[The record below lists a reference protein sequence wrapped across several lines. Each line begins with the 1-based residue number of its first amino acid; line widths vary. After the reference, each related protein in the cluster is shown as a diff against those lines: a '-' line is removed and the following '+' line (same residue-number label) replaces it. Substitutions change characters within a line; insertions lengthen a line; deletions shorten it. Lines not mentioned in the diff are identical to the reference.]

1 MRKGE
6 AMRLVMLLTWT
17 VATTI
22 IVPFGISEAAEII
35 VGEIVIEAH
44 ALHPEVLMTEPEHR
58 VLFTNR
64 SGRAVH
70 VQFIMKNGD
79 QHHLVQVPEQIW
91 SIFHQ
96 FGRHPFVVHFLDS
109 AVPDLH
115 GAVEVV
121 GDPYGRPDPLV
132 CSGITV
138 MGACLER

>member
-1 MRKGE
+1 
-6 AMRLVMLLTWT
+6 MRLVVLLTRT

-22 IVPFGISEAAEII
+22 IVLFGISEAAEII
-35 VGEIVIEAH
+35 AGEILIEAK
-44 ALHPEVLMTEPEHR
+44 ALHPEVLMTEPERR

-64 SGRAVH
+64 SGRSVH
-70 VQFIMKNGD
+70 IQFTMKNGE
-79 QHHLVQVPEQIW
+79 QHHLVQVPEQI
-91 SIFHQ
+91 SAIFHQ
-96 FGRHPFVVHFLDS
+96 FGHHPFVVHFGDPSMANLY
-109 AVPDLH
+109 

>member
-1 MRKGE
+1 
-6 AMRLVMLLTWT
+6 MRLVVLLTWT
-17 VATTI
+17 VATAFL
-22 IVPFGISEAAEII
+22 VLPEVSAAAEILG
-35 VGEIVIEAH
+35 GEIVIEAS
-44 ALHPEVLMTEPEHR
+44 ALHPEVLMTRPEHR

-70 VQFIMKNGD
+70 IQFSMKNGE

-91 SIFHQ
+91 AIFHQ
-96 FGRHPFVVHFLDS
+96 FGRHPFVVHFGDP
-109 AVPDLH
+109 AVANLH

-138 MGACLER
+138 MGACFER

>member
-1 MRKGE
+1 
-6 AMRLVMLLTWT
+6 MRLVMLLTWT

-22 IVPFGISEAAEII
+22 MVLPATSAVEEVIA
-35 VGEIVIEAH
+35 GEIRIEAN

-58 VLFTNR
+58 VAFTNR
-64 SGRAVH
+64 SGRSVH
-70 VQFIMKNGD
+70 IQFSMKNENGE

-91 SIFHQ
+91 AIFHQ
-96 FGRHPFVVHFLDS
+96 FGHHPFVVHFGDPSMANLY
-109 AVPDLH
+109 

>member
-1 MRKGE
+1 
-6 AMRLVMLLTWT
+6 MRLVVLLTWT
-17 VATTI
+17 VATAFL
-22 IVPFGISEAAEII
+22 VLPEVSAAAEILG
-35 VGEIVIEAH
+35 GEIVIEAS
-44 ALHPEVLMTEPEHR
+44 ALHPEVLMTGPEHR

-70 VQFIMKNGD
+70 IQFSMKNGE

-91 SIFHQ
+91 AIFHQ
-96 FGRHPFVVHFLDS
+96 FGRHPFVVHFGDP
-109 AVPDLH
+109 AVANLH

-138 MGACLER
+138 MGACFER

>member
-1 MRKGE
+1 
-6 AMRLVMLLTWT
+6 MRLVMLLTWT

-22 IVPFGISEAAEII
+22 IVLFGISEAAEII

-64 SGRAVH
+64 TGHAVH
-70 VQFIMKNGD
+70 IQFTMKNPNGE
-79 QHHLVQVPEQIW
+79 QHHIVQVPEQIW
-91 SIFHQ
+91 AMFHQ
-96 FGRHPFVVHFLDS
+96 LGRHPFVVHFLDR
-109 AVPDLH
+109 ALPDLR

-132 CSGITV
+132 CNGITV
-138 MGACLER
+138 MGACFER

>member
-1 MRKGE
+1 
-6 AMRLVMLLTWT
+6 MRLVMLLTWT
-17 VATTI
+17 VATAFL
-22 IVPFGISEAAEII
+22 VLPEVSASAEILA
-35 VGEIVIEAH
+35 GEIVIEAN

-64 SGRAVH
+64 SDRTVH
-70 VQFIMKNGD
+70 IQFIMKNGD

-91 SIFHQ
+91 AIFHQ
-96 FGRHPFVVHFLDS
+96 VGRHPFVVHFLDR

>member
-1 MRKGE
+1 MQ
-6 AMRLVMLLTWT
+6 LVGLLTWT

-22 IVPFGISEAAEII
+22 IGLFGISEAAEII
-35 VGEIVIEAH
+35 AGEILIEAK

-64 SGRAVH
+64 SGRSVH
-70 VQFIMKNGD
+70 IQFTMKNGE

-91 SIFHQ
+91 AIFHQ
-96 FGRHPFVVHFLDS
+96 FGHHPFVVHFGDPSMANLY
-109 AVPDLH
+109 

>member
-1 MRKGE
+1 MQ
-6 AMRLVMLLTWT
+6 LVGLLTWT

-22 IVPFGISEAAEII
+22 IGLFGISEAAEII
-35 VGEIVIEAH
+35 AGEILIEAK

-64 SGRAVH
+64 SGRSVH
-70 VQFIMKNGD
+70 IQFTMKNGE
-79 QHHLVQVPEQIW
+79 QHHLVQAPDQIW
-91 SIFHQ
+91 AIFHQ
-96 FGRHPFVVHFLDS
+96 FGHHPFVVHFGDPSMANLY
-109 AVPDLH
+109 

>member
-1 MRKGE
+1 
-6 AMRLVMLLTWT
+6 MRLVMLLTWT
-17 VATTI
+17 LATTI
-22 IVPFGISEAAEII
+22 IVLFGISDAAEII
-35 VGEIVIEAH
+35 AGEILIEAN

-64 SGRAVH
+64 SGRSVH
-70 VQFIMKNGD
+70 IQFSMKNQNGY
-79 QHHLVQVPEQIW
+79 QHHLVQVSEQIW
-91 SIFHQ
+91 AIFHQ
-96 FGRHPFVVHFLDS
+96 VGRHPFVVHFGDPSMANLY
-109 AVPDLH
+109 